1 MDRQTAKNIVAN
13 IGVIQ
18 AYAEGKTIE
27 FFSFGKW
34 KEIFQPDFDSP
45 ATHYRVKPEPIE
57 IEIWYKDGVQ
67 VCDVAVG
74 DDVLMTGLGYRKM
87 KMREVL

>member
-34 KEIFQPDFDSP
+34 NEIFQPNFDSP
-45 ATHYRVKPEPIE
+45 ATHYRVKPAKFI
-57 IEIWYKDGVQ
+57 
-67 VCDVAVG
+67 VCPECEGHGTIMNISMGGHAY
-74 DDVLMTGLGYRKM
+74 T
-87 KMREVL
+87 